1 MPKADILANA
11 LSNQW
16 NYTTKPYEPKFIELF
31 IDSDRA
37 YIIGTAFLLWTYIK
51 SLKENTFDGKTYMP
65 GFLCSLAKYGLVAP
79 TLVILALSAFILSVC
94 G

>member
-1 MPKADILANA
+1 MNEQLNTFKDI
-11 LSNQW
+11 S
-16 NYTTKPYEPKFIELF
+16 
-31 IDSDRA
+31 A
-37 YIIGTAFLLWTYIK
+37 YIIGAVFLLWVYIK

-94 G
+94 GWAFLASLIIH

>member
-1 MPKADILANA
+1 MIRKNDKMTERLPMLSDMMTYIL
-11 LSNQW
+11 
-16 NYTTKPYEPKFIELF
+16 
-31 IDSDRA
+31 
-37 YIIGTAFLLWTYIK
+37 GTAFLLWVYIK

-94 G
+94 GWTFLASLIIH

>member
-37 YIIGTAFLLWTYIK
+37 YIINI
-51 SLKENTFDGKTYMP
+51 NTTMCP
-65 GFLCSLAKYGLVAP
+65 CS
-79 TLVILALSAFILSVC
+79 
-94 G
+94 